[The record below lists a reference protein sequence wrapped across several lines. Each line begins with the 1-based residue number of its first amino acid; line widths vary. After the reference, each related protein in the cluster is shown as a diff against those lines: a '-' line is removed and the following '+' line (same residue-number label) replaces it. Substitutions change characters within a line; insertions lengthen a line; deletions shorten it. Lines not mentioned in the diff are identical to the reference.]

1 MHGFGGLLN
10 GGDDSWMGAAATDI
24 SLERLYDFGFAGIGT
39 FLQEGD
45 AASDHSGSAIGALE
59 CGLIEKSLLHGMK
72 LAVLFETFNS
82 EDGFSGGVSDGELA
96 GAAGR
101 AVEQDGAGAALAFAA
116 AVFRSGEAKLF
127 AQRKE
132 QSCVGIG
139 FEGTRFPVDLCV
151 D

>member
-1 MHGFGGLLN
+1 
-10 GGDDSWMGAAATDI
+10 MGAAAADI
-24 SLERLYDFGFAGIGT
+24 SLERLHDVGFAGILI
-39 FLQEGD
+39 FLQECD
-45 AASDHSGSAIGALE
+45 AANNHSGGAIGALE
-59 CGLIEKSLLHGMK
+59 CALVEKCLLYRMK
-72 LAVLFETFNS
+72 LTVLFETFNR
-82 EDGFSGGVSDGELA
+82 EDGFSGSVADRELA